1 MVTLKSALD
10 VKIFYLWMLCL
21 IWTGWLMLRL
31 VKPYNTGKIFVLVV
45 IRPGAE
51 LNAISLMNEYILK
64 RTNMSLGALRGSAFI
79 NIHEIPLPIE

>member
-1 MVTLKSALD
+1 M
-10 VKIFYLWMLCL
+10 I
-21 IWTGWLMLRL
+21 RL
-31 VKPYNTGKIFVLVV
+31 VKSYNMGKISVLVF